1 MKERQNS
8 KAFGEEFIH
17 IERSSAS
24 FEELNFILQK
34 FQNLWKDG
42 QSRNE

>member
-17 IERSSAS
+17 IEWSSAS
-24 FEELNFILQK
+24 FEELNFILQNI
-34 FQNLWKDG
+34 QNLRKDG
-42 QSRNE
+42 QSKNE